1 MSKDKRITM
10 STIIKEQISQKVEEI
25 LTQPYVLILHNDDY
39 NSFDFVISSLM
50 DICGHEYE
58 QASQCAHI
66 VHFKGKCDVKR
77 GSHDLISKMYN
88 KLKTLGLTVSMEVL

>member
-1 MSKDKRITM
+1 M
-10 STIIKEQISQKVEEI
+10 STIIKEQISSQIEEI

-39 NSFDFVISSLM
+39 NSFDHVIKSL
-50 DICGHEYE
+50 IEVCNHEPT

-77 GSHDLISKMYN
+77 GDHEKINKMYS
-88 KLKTLGLTVSMEVL
+88 KLKALGLSVTMEIA